1 MVRYYQQIEFTE
13 KFNLKSNARRDSNE
27 CCIKLTKI
35 SAKVEEKVLFIL
47 VNANTK
53 VNLKEITNKSN
64 TRRDSNECCIKPTK
78 MNVEVEKKVSLLLKD
93 AKWLINRV
101 KMDRY

>member
-35 SAKVEEKVLFIL
+35 SAKVEEKGI
-47 VNANTK
+47 
-53 VNLKEITNKSN
+53 IY
-64 TRRDSNECCIKPTK
+64 TRKCKYEG
-78 MNVEVEKKVSLLLKD
+78 
-93 AKWLINRV
+93 
-101 KMDRY
+101 